1 MAHTEVPR
9 VTQVATLLA
18 CSRSAWGGQK
28 PLEGWTACSDSDLR
42 CPLGSGVPAWTAL
55 NTTGPQPPTRE
66 HCVVRRRPCDHQGL
80 IVCVPKPGHQ
90 GTQGGAPEAGE
101 RLGRQGLS
109 VPELEPTPASP
120 RGQRGALRGG
130 RGRLCG
136 ARAQSSSPAGL
147 CAPRRSPSR
156 RPPAGEMP
164 QPYTLSLTQRG
175 ATAPRYLSSKGFLFP
190 RWRKISSEESAG
202 YVGGKPAVRRNS
214 FHSLTSCTLPNP
226 QPEACTSVSYGV
238 AGRKCVPGQ
247 ERRRTSV
254 RIKGICHAEC

>member
-164 QPYTLSLTQRG
+164 AVHAQPNAAGGHSSALSVLKRV
-175 ATAPRYLSSKGFLFP
+175 F
-190 RWRKISSEESAG
+190 ISPLE
-202 YVGGKPAVRRNS
+202 KD
-214 FHSLTSCTLPNP
+214 LL
-226 QPEACTSVSYGV
+226 
-238 AGRKCVPGQ
+238 
-247 ERRRTSV
+247 
-254 RIKGICHAEC
+254 